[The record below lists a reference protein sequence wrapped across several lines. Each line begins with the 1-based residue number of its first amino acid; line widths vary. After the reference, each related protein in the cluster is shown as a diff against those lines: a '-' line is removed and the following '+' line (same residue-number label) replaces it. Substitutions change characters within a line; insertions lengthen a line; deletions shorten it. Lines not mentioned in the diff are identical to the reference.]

1 MAPPFMDITEFTT
14 EFGGALTAAQTP
26 QATRVLQVVSDRIRE
41 LKVDVGALAAAQVVF
56 EVTRD
61 VILYGHLD
69 RFASF
74 QNTTSR
80 RTEAGTVDAQRSAV
94 DDYLTRRHKAL
105 LGIPLVAEPMGYF
118 PECDY

>member
-1 MAPPFMDITEFTT
+1 MAAPFMEITAFTT
-14 EFGGALTAAQTP
+14 EFGGTLTAAQTP
-26 QATRVLQVVSDRIRE
+26 QATRLLQVVSDRIRE
-41 LKVDVGALAAAQVVF
+41 RKPDVEPLAAAQVVF

-61 VILYGHLD
+61 AILYGHLD

-80 RTEAGTVDAQRSAV
+80 RTEAGTIDAEHSAV
-94 DDYLTRRHKAL
+94 DDYLTTRHKVL
-105 LGIPLVAEPMGYF
+105 LGIPLVAEPVGHF